1 MTPVERW
8 NTDGVFPTYSAAGM
22 VSIATRRRSRG
33 RVASGHRRRTR
44 PTEAFLQVRR
54 AFDIVGP
61 LDRTGS
67 LPQPALIEVSLQ
79 ELAHQLLAPPV
90 QLAFEVA
97 LTHLLGF
104 GRTEEGLGLSEGGL
118 GCCTRCVAGGCGVVG
133 HGSHR
138 STLPQ
143 PLLRTSR
150 EPRRRCGHRWDVSF
164 PRTTPYQN
172 TLRMSRGGPRRRETR
187 ARRRRDQAERL
198 PESSAWR
205 RWPEAVPGQ
214 RAPKRDPPRA

>member
-1 MTPVERW
+1 ME
-8 NTDGVFPTYSAAGM
+8 
-22 VSIATRRRSRG
+22 
-33 RVASGHRRRTR
+33 HRRRLPHVLGCGDGVDCHTAALARSSCVWAPSTNATHRGVLAGAASIRHRR
-44 PTEAFLQVRR
+44 PPRPDRQPSSDGVDQGVLAGACASTPGPAGAARVR
-54 AFDIVGP
+54 G
-61 LDRTGS
+61 
-67 LPQPALIEVSLQ
+67 
-79 ELAHQLLAPPV
+79 
-90 QLAFEVA
+90 A

-150 EPRRRCGHRWDVSF
+150 APRRRCSHRWDVSF

-172 TLRMSRGGPRRRETR
+172 ALRMSRGGARRRETR
-187 ARRRRDQAERL
+187 ARRRRDRAERL

-214 RAPKRDPPRA
+214 RAPKREHPRA